1 MFSSKTHYEPFNNQ
15 QYYIDK
21 TEFLEK
27 GMATFPSLYIEGAA
41 ASGKTTAVRMFL
53 SRYPDME
60 YFVLW
65 MDAEQKNPV
74 AFYKKL
80 EKLADRMEKQSL
92 WVIFENMPKKM
103 PPEMSARTAKFLM
116 HLPEECHAILIGREC
131 PEVEFL
137 KLIWK
142 RKMELFPQE
151 LLLFE

>member
-92 WVIFENMPKKM
+92 WVIFENIAEENATGNVSPYSKV
-103 PPEMSARTAKFLM
+103 PDASAGRMSCHSYRTRVSGSGVSQINM
-116 HLPEECHAILIGREC
+116 EEKDGTVSTGI
-131 PEVEFL
+131 VTF
-137 KLIWK
+137 
-142 RKMELFPQE
+142 
-151 LLLFE
+151 